1 MNYNNYIIFDS
12 ILFIAFSTLMFIY
25 FLPLLKKL
33 KYGQSIRS
41 LWPKEHLKKSGTPT
55 MGGII
60 LLICILIF
68 YSLLIIEFKNIYH
81 INIAES
87 LLLIIPIILY
97 AVIGFIDDYL
107 IIFKHNNDGIK
118 PSLKFLLQLL
128 VSIIVYFIYLSIYKS
143 NSLNFFGIFIDLKF
157 LFGIFIMF
165 LLVGVTNATNL
176 TDGIDGLLGLCSI
189 ISYLGFGI
197 LGIYKGEVSVVILS
211 FSIIIPL
218 IAFLV
223 FNLPP
228 AKVFMG
234 NIGSLLLGA
243 GLVMMSIILHV
254 EILLIFIGFVYF
266 LEVITVILQVWFFKK
281 TKGDRLF
288 KMSPI
293 HHHLELSGFKEIEID
308 IAFGVLQLIM
318 TVIGVWLGIMFF

>member
-1 MNYNNYIIFDS
+1 
-12 ILFIAFSTLMFIY
+12 
-25 FLPLLKKL
+25 
-33 KYGQSIRS
+33 
-41 LWPKEHLKKSGTPT
+41 
-55 MGGII
+55 
-60 LLICILIF
+60 
-68 YSLLIIEFKNIYH
+68 
-81 INIAES
+81 
-87 LLLIIPIILY
+87 
-97 AVIGFIDDYL
+97 
-107 IIFKHNNDGIK
+107 
-118 PSLKFLLQLL
+118 
-128 VSIIVYFIYLSIYKS
+128 
-143 NSLNFFGIFIDLKF
+143 
-157 LFGIFIMF
+157 MF

-197 LGIYKGEVSVVILS
+197 LGIYKGEISVVILS

>member
-1 MNYNNYIIFDS
+1 
-12 ILFIAFSTLMFIY
+12 
-25 FLPLLKKL
+25 
-33 KYGQSIRS
+33 
-41 LWPKEHLKKSGTPT
+41 
-55 MGGII
+55 
-60 LLICILIF
+60 
-68 YSLLIIEFKNIYH
+68 
-81 INIAES
+81 
-87 LLLIIPIILY
+87 
-97 AVIGFIDDYL
+97 
-107 IIFKHNNDGIK
+107 
-118 PSLKFLLQLL
+118 
-128 VSIIVYFIYLSIYKS
+128 
-143 NSLNFFGIFIDLKF
+143 
-157 LFGIFIMF
+157 MF

-288 KMSPI
+288 KMTPI